1 MSDYELPKT
10 LRYTCLGFQALTVL
24 IVIASLV
31 FFFTHNAIDKTLD
44 IYWERVSAEAREVV
58 TYTESKKWILQTL
71 ATISYF
77 APVLILIGAFR
88 VLGTLRTGTP
98 FRVHAAKTIRFLGM
112 TIIAYAL
119 SRIFMF
125 SASVYAMT
133 YDNPPGQK
141 ELSIAV
147 DTNTLSILLI
157 GTIIFI
163 IGHVHIY
170 AVKIADENRQ
180 FV

>member
-10 LRYTCLGFQALTVL
+10 LRYTCFGFQALTVL
-24 IVIASLV
+24 IVITSLV
-31 FFFTHNAIDKTLD
+31 FFFAYNAIDQTLD
-44 IYWERVSAEAREVV
+44 IYWNRVTENARASI
-58 TYTESKKWILQTL
+58 TYSETKKWLLKLL

-77 APVLILIGAFR
+77 APVLILFGAFR

-98 FRVHAAKTIRFLGM
+98 FRMQAAKTIRFLGI
-112 TIIAYAL
+112 TIIVYAL

-125 SASVYAMT
+125 TASVYAMT

-141 ELSIAV
+141 ELSVAV

-157 GTIIFI
+157 GAIIFI

-170 AVKIADENRQ
+170 AVKIAHENRQ